1 MRYLRWGLLATTVI
15 ALIAGG
21 VAWLAG
27 APNVADACW
36 AAGTVAALVPATW
49 WVIAGFRQGRFGV
62 DVLAVISLAGALA
75 VREYLAGALI
85 GVMLATGQALEAAAE
100 QRATKDLRALLDRV
114 PRTARRRDGDDFEV
128 VGLDEIVVDD
138 VLVVGSGEVLP
149 VDGLVVSEY
158 AIIDDSALT
167 GESVHVRREQ
177 GESVRSGSVNAGGG
191 LEMRASATAAD
202 STYAGIVRLAKEA
215 AAESAP
221 VVRLADKA
229 AAWFV
234 PVALAVSGL
243 AWLLSGSATR
253 AVAVLVVATPCPL
266 LLAAPVAI
274 VSGLSRASRIGVL
287 VRGGGALET
296 LGRATTLVLDKTGTL
311 TSGRP
316 RGTDVVTAPGWT
328 VDDVLGLAASADQ
341 LSPHVLAVAI
351 VEEARLRGLSL
362 TMPTLTEEEAGT
374 GVSALVDGR
383 RVHVGNLDI
392 GLSDSSSSLRSA
404 SSSDGIGSSDSS
416 SSLRSASSSDGIGLS
431 DSSSSLRSASSSD
444 GIGLSD
450 WTASVLSRASLDG
463 AVIAWVRV
471 DGVLAGAILLADPL
485 RADAPRTL
493 RRLRAAGMNRV
504 VMLTGDRP
512 APAQQIGTV
521 LGLDEVAAQ
530 QTPADKVARVRA
542 ERERAVT
549 AMVGDG
555 VNDAPALAAANVGI
569 AMGAR
574 GSTASSEAADIVL
587 TTDRLDRLADAMLIA
602 RRSRRIAVQSA
613 VVGMVLS
620 LVAMG
625 FAAFGLLAPA
635 AGALLQEGIDLAVIL
650 NALRAL
656 RIDHAGTHPLNRDA
670 EELVRRFAGEH
681 DRMRDDL
688 SILRDTAQQVSAG
701 ERDAALVTLR
711 AADGFLQDTL
721 LPHEDAEDAALY
733 PALAR
738 PLGSPEA
745 TATMSRMHAE
755 IHRLSQR
762 LHSHRE
768 IAEEAATVTPEQSDD
783 LLACLYGLHAVLLL
797 HFVQEEENY
806 FVLAPAAAAER

>member
-1 MRYLRWGLLATTVI
+1 MRYLRWGLLAVTVI
-15 ALIAGG
+15 ALVAGAA
-21 VAWLAG
+21 AWLAD
-27 APNVADACW
+27 ASALADLCW
-36 AAGTVAALVPATW
+36 AVGTVAAMIPAAW
-49 WVIAGFRQGRFGV
+49 WVIQGLRAGRFGV
-62 DVLAVISLAGALA
+62 DVLAVISLGGALA

-114 PRTARRRDGDDFEV
+114 PHTARRRRGEDFEV
-128 VGLDEIVVDD
+128 VGLDEVMVGDVV
-138 VLVVGSGEVLP
+138 LVGSGEVLP
-149 VDGLVVSEY
+149 VDGVVVSEY
-158 AIIDDSALT
+158 ATIDDSALT
-167 GESVHVRREQ
+167 GESVHVRRDR
-177 GESVRSGSVNAGGG
+177 GETVRSGSVNAGGG
-191 LEMRASATAAD
+191 LEMEATAAAAE
-202 STYAGIVRLAKEA
+202 STYAGIVRLAREA

-221 VVRLADKA
+221 VIRLADKA

-234 PVALAVSGL
+234 PLALAVSGL

-287 VRGGGALET
+287 IRGGGALET

-341 LSPHVLAVAI
+341 LSPHVLAAAI

-362 TMPTLTEEEAGT
+362 VVPTLTEEEAGT
-374 GVSALVDGR
+374 GVSALVSGR
-383 RVHVGNLDI
+383 RVHVGNL
-392 GLSDSSSSLRSA
+392 GL
-404 SSSDGIGSSDSS
+404 DGEV
-416 SSLRSASSSDGIGLS
+416 A
-431 DSSSSLRSASSSD
+431 
-444 GIGLSD
+444 D

-463 AVIAWVRV
+463 AVVAWVRV
-471 DGVLAGAILLADPL
+471 DGDLAGAILLADPL

-493 RRLRAAGMNRV
+493 RRLRAAGMTRV

-521 LGLDEVAAQ
+521 LGLDEVASQ

-602 RRSRRIAVQSA
+602 RRSRRIALQSA
-613 VVGMVLS
+613 VVGMALS

-625 FAAFGLLAPA
+625 FAAVGLLPPA

-656 RIDHAGTHPLNRDA
+656 RIDHAGIHPLSPDA
-670 EELVRRFAGEH
+670 EELVRRFAAEH
-681 DRMRDDL
+681 DQMRDDL
-688 SILRDTAQQVSAG
+688 SILRDTALQVSAG
-701 ERDAALVTLR
+701 ERAAALPTLCT
-711 AADGFLQDTL
+711 ADGFLQNTL
-721 LPHEDAEDAALY
+721 LPHEDAEDSALY

-755 IHRLSQR
+755 IHRLAQR

-768 IAEEAATVTPEQSDD
+768 MAETAGMVTAEQADD
-783 LLACLYGLHAVLLL
+783 LLACLYGLYALLCL
-797 HFVQEEENY
+797 HFVQEEENF
-806 FVLAPAAAAER
+806 FVLAPVAASDRQAER

>member
-404 SSSDGIGSSDSS
+404 SSSDGIG
-416 SSLRSASSSDGIGLS
+416 
-431 DSSSSLRSASSSD
+431 
-444 GIGLSD
+444 LSD

>member
-1 MRYLRWGLLATTVI
+1 M
-15 ALIAGG
+15 
-21 VAWLAG
+21 
-27 APNVADACW
+27 
-36 AAGTVAALVPATW
+36 
-49 WVIAGFRQGRFGV
+49 
-62 DVLAVISLAGALA
+62 AGALA

-114 PRTARRRDGDDFEV
+114 PRTARRRKGDDFEV
-128 VGLDEIVVDD
+128 VALDAIVIDD
-138 VLVVGSGEVLP
+138 VVVVGSGEVLP
-149 VDGLVVSEY
+149 VDGLVVSQY
-158 AIIDDSALT
+158 AVIDDSALT
-167 GESVHVRREQ
+167 GESVQVRREQ
-177 GESVRSGSVNAGGG
+177 GEPVRSGSVNAGGG
-191 LEMRASATAAD
+191 LEMRASAAAAD

-221 VVRLADKA
+221 VIRLADKV

-243 AWLLSGSATR
+243 AWLLSGSAVR

-287 VRGGGALET
+287 IRGGGALET

-316 RGTDVVTAPGWT
+316 RGSDVVTAPGWT
-328 VDDVLGLAASADQ
+328 VDDVLRLAASADQ
-341 LSPHVLAVAI
+341 LSPHVLAAAI
-351 VEEARLRGLSL
+351 VEEAGLRGLSL

-374 GVSALVDGR
+374 GVSAVVDGHT
-383 RVHVGNLDI
+383 VQVGNLDI
-392 GLSDSSSSLRSA
+392 G
-404 SSSDGIGSSDSS
+404 DG
-416 SSLRSASSSDGIGLS
+416 LDGEV
-431 DSSSSLRSASSSD
+431 A
-444 GIGLSD
+444 D

-471 DGVLAGAILLADPL
+471 DGDLVGAILLADPL

-493 RRLRAAGMNRV
+493 RRLRAAGMTRV

-613 VVGMVLS
+613 VVGMGLS

-656 RIDHAGTHPLNRDA
+656 RTDHAGTHPLNRDA

-688 SILRDTAQQVSAG
+688 SILRDAAQQVSAG
-701 ERDAALVTLR
+701 DRDVALATLR
-711 AADGFLQDTL
+711 TADGFLRDTL
-721 LPHEDAEDAALY
+721 LPHEDAEDSTLY

-755 IHRLSQR
+755 IHRLAQR
-762 LHSHRE
+762 LHSHLE
-768 IAEEAATVTPEQSDD
+768 MAEAAGTVSPEQSDD
-783 LLACLYGLHAVLLL
+783 LLACLYGLHALLCL
-797 HFVQEEENY
+797 HFVQEEENF
-806 FVLAPAAAAER
+806 FVLAPAAVPDR

>member
-1 MRYLRWGLLATTVI
+1 MGQMIRWSLLGVTLV
-15 ALIAGG
+15 ALVAGG
-21 VAWLAG
+21 VAHLAG
-27 APNVADACW
+27 ARSAAEVCW
-36 AAGTVAALVPATW
+36 AVGTVAALVPALW
-49 WVIAGFRQGRFGV
+49 WTIAGFRKGRFGV
-62 DVLAVISLAGALA
+62 DVLAVVSLAGALA
-75 VREYLAGALI
+75 VGEYLAGALV

-100 QRATKDLRALLDRV
+100 RRATKDLRALLDRV
-114 PRTARRRDGDDFEV
+114 PRTARRRTGDEYEV
-128 VGLDEIVVDD
+128 VDLAAIAVDD
-138 VLVVGSGEVLP
+138 VVVIGAGEVLP
-149 VDGLVVSEY
+149 VDGVVVSEFS
-158 AIIDDSALT
+158 IIDDSALT
-167 GESVHVRREQ
+167 GESVHVRHER

-191 LEMRASATAAD
+191 LEVRACATAAD
-202 STYAGIVRLAKEA
+202 STYAGIVRLAQQA

-234 PVALAVSGL
+234 PVALAVAGL

-328 VDDVLGLAASADQ
+328 IDEVLSLAASADR
-341 LSPHVLAVAI
+341 LSPHVLAAAI
-351 VEEARLRGLSL
+351 VEEARTRGLTL
-362 TMPTLTEEEAGT
+362 GMPTVAEEEAGT
-374 GVSALVDGR
+374 GVSAVVNGR
-383 RVHVGNLDI
+383 TVHVGNLEI
-392 GLSDSSSSLRSA
+392 GLSDSSSSLRSV
-404 SSSDGIGSSDSS
+404 SSTDDLDGEVAG
-416 SSLRSASSSDGIGLS
+416 
-431 DSSSSLRSASSSD
+431 
-444 GIGLSD
+444 
-450 WTASVLSRASLDG
+450 WTASVVSRASLDG
-463 AVIAWVRV
+463 AVIAWVRI
-471 DGVLAGAILLADPL
+471 DGELAGGILLSDPL

-493 RRLRAAGMNRV
+493 RRLRAAGINRV

-512 APAQQIGTV
+512 APAHQIGIV

-530 QTPADKVARVRA
+530 QTPADKVSRVRA
-542 ERERAVT
+542 ERDSAVT

-555 VNDAPALAAANVGI
+555 VNDAPALAAADVGI

-602 RRSRRIAVQSA
+602 RRSRRIALQSA

-620 LVAMG
+620 LIAMG
-625 FAAFGLLAPA
+625 FAAAGRLPPT
-635 AGALLQEGIDLAVIL
+635 AGALLQEAIDLAVIL

-656 RIDHAGTHPLNRDA
+656 RIDRAGMNPLSPDT
-670 EELVRRFAGEH
+670 EMLVRRFSAEH

-688 SILRDTAQQVSAG
+688 SILRDAARQVSAG
-701 ERDAALVTLR
+701 ERDAALMTLG
-711 AADGFLQDTL
+711 AADRFLQGTL
-721 LPHEDAEDAALY
+721 LPHEAAEDSTLY
-733 PALAR
+733 PALAG

-755 IHRLSQR
+755 IRRLAQR

-768 IAEEAATVTPEQSDD
+768 IAEAAGTVTAEQSDD
-783 LLACLYGLHAVLLL
+783 LLACLYGLNALLGL
-797 HFVQEEENY
+797 HFIQEEENF
-806 FVLAPAAAAER
+806 FVLAPTVAEPTDRPSGGASDGV

>member
-1 MRYLRWGLLATTVI
+1 
-15 ALIAGG
+15 
-21 VAWLAG
+21 
-27 APNVADACW
+27 
-36 AAGTVAALVPATW
+36 
-49 WVIAGFRQGRFGV
+49 
-62 DVLAVISLAGALA
+62 
-75 VREYLAGALI
+75 
-85 GVMLATGQALEAAAE
+85 
-100 QRATKDLRALLDRV
+100 
-114 PRTARRRDGDDFEV
+114 
-128 VGLDEIVVDD
+128 
-138 VLVVGSGEVLP
+138 
-149 VDGLVVSEY
+149 
-158 AIIDDSALT
+158 
-167 GESVHVRREQ
+167 
-177 GESVRSGSVNAGGG
+177 
-191 LEMRASATAAD
+191 
-202 STYAGIVRLAKEA
+202 
-215 AAESAP
+215 
-221 VVRLADKA
+221 
-229 AAWFV
+229 
-234 PVALAVSGL
+234 
-243 AWLLSGSATR
+243 
-253 AVAVLVVATPCPL
+253 
-266 LLAAPVAI
+266 
-274 VSGLSRASRIGVL
+274 
-287 VRGGGALET
+287 
-296 LGRATTLVLDKTGTL
+296 VLDKTGTL

-341 LSPHVLAVAI
+341 LSPHVLAAAI

-362 TMPTLTEEEAGT
+362 TLPTLTEEEAGT
-374 GVSALVDGR
+374 GVYAVVDGR
-383 RVHVGNLDI
+383 SVHVGNLDV
-392 GLSDSSSSLRSA
+392 GLSDSSSSLRSV
-404 SSSDGIGSSDSS
+404 SS
-416 SSLRSASSSDGIGLS
+416 ADGIGLS
-431 DSSSSLRSASSSD
+431 DSSSSLRSVSSAD

-471 DGVLAGAILLADPL
+471 DGDLAGAILLADPL

-493 RRLRAAGMNRV
+493 RRLRAAGMTRV

-549 AMVGDG
+549 VMVGDG
-555 VNDAPALAAANVGI
+555 VNDAPALAAANVGV

-625 FAAFGLLAPA
+625 FAAVGLLAPA

-656 RIDHAGTHPLNRDA
+656 RVDHDGTHPLNRDT
-670 EELVRRFAGEH
+670 EELVRRFAAEH

-688 SILRDTAQQVSAG
+688 AVLRDAAQQVSAG
-701 ERDAALVTLR
+701 ERSAALVTLR

-721 LPHEDAEDAALY
+721 LPHEDAEDSALY

-768 IAEEAATVTPEQSDD
+768 MAEEAGTVTPEQSDD
-783 LLACLYGLHAVLLL
+783 LLACLYGLHALLCL

-806 FVLAPAAAAER
+806 FVLAPAAAASDRQAER

>member
-1 MRYLRWGLLATTVI
+1 MNHLRWGLLAATVI

-36 AAGTVAALVPATW
+36 AAGTVAAMVPATW
-49 WVIAGFRQGRFGV
+49 WVIAGLRKGRFGV

-114 PRTARRRDGDDFEV
+114 PRTARRRKGDDFEV
-128 VGLDEIVVDD
+128 VALDAIVVDD
-138 VLVVGSGEVLP
+138 VVVVGSGEVLA

-177 GESVRSGSVNAGGG
+177 GEPVRSGSVNAGGG

-221 VVRLADKA
+221 VIRLADKA

-243 AWLLSGSATR
+243 AWLLSGSAIR

-316 RGTDVVTAPGWT
+316 RGSDVVTAPGWT

-341 LSPHVLAVAI
+341 LSPHVLAAAI
-351 VEEARLRGLSL
+351 VEEAGRRGLSL
-362 TMPTLTEEEAGT
+362 TMPTQTEEEAGT
-374 GVSALVDGR
+374 GVSALVDGHT
-383 RVHVGNLDI
+383 VQVGNLDI

-404 SSSDGIGSSDSS
+404 SSSDGIG
-416 SSLRSASSSDGIGLS
+416 LSDGEV
-431 DSSSSLRSASSSD
+431 A
-444 GIGLSD
+444 D

-471 DGVLAGAILLADPL
+471 DGDLAGAILLADPL

-493 RRLRAAGMNRV
+493 RRLRAAGMTRV

-542 ERERAVT
+542 ECERAVT

-555 VNDAPALAAANVGI
+555 VNDAPALAAADVGI

-613 VVGMVLS
+613 VLGMGLS
-620 LVAMG
+620 LAAMG

-656 RIDHAGTHPLNRDA
+656 RTDHAGTHPLNRDA

-688 SILRDTAQQVSAG
+688 SILRDAAQQVSAG

-711 AADGFLQDTL
+711 GADGFLQDTL
-721 LPHEDAEDAALY
+721 LPHEDAEDSALY
-733 PALAR
+733 PALAG

-762 LHSHRE
+762 LHSHLE
-768 IAEEAATVTPEQSDD
+768 MAEVAGTVTTEQSDD
-783 LLACLYGLHAVLLL
+783 LLACLYGLYALLCL
-797 HFVQEEENY
+797 HFVQEEENF
-806 FVLAPAAAAER
+806 FVLAPAVSASDRQAER